1 MKEEIKLNADDLVS
15 ISIYHVNEYP
25 MHYHEEPELIFILSG
40 TATLHTAFYTIESV
54 PENEFLFINSTT
66 LHNIERCGD
75 EPCQVMSVYFHMSKM
90 AALYNVPAFSVLSI
104 ASFDKFNSPQIISRL
119 RDTLVKMA
127 CARYLPESMFQ
138 TPSDLAMECYA
149 YMMNNFQ
156 WHYYEDYVLH
166 NYPQRLPLSQITRTE
181 QVLGYIQEH
190 QKEKLTLSSVAE
202 TFYLSKYYLS
212 HLFKKSIGISFQD
225 LLNAVRLNTA
235 LYSLLGTQQSIEE
248 ISAECG
254 FSSPAYFRKAFAT
267 HAKTSLS
274 SYRKKY
280 SKRTLQK
287 MRPDITPL
295 SETEQKTA
303 FLSYQK
309 KYYPDQLLP
318 QGIEKIPVHV
328 KLTAPPLSFQL
339 PESLYQL
346 DLTPCSLI
354 HPDFAEDIVK
364 SMRFRSMHAHKD
376 DFLPLYHSY
385 GSWRFTNEIQRL
397 ANQNGVLFSV
407 DDTKAQAASDARLG
421 FGEMIAAI
429 IGAADHENPVC
440 CRGTIIGGPNAMY
453 TDNGFRTGWYYLYY
467 LLHQLKNTVIFSND
481 CCLVTMENCEI
492 CILCFNEGEARKEI
506 FLHLEDIVCNYSILT
521 YSMALNGDTEEGMWH
536 SLGAPNP
543 APDALLD
550 TIRHSCFPHV
560 SYTRSTAQYDLFR
573 DITVEPGEIK
583 LLTLMPLESA

>member
-1 MKEEIKLNADDLVS
+1 MKEEIKFNSDDLMS
-15 ISIYHVNEYP
+15 ISIYNVNEYP

-40 TATLHTAFYTIESV
+40 TATLHTAFYTIEAAS
-54 PENEFLFINSTT
+54 ENEFLFINGTT
-66 LHNIERCGD
+66 VHNIERNGE

-90 AALYNVPAFSVLSI
+90 AALYHVPDFSVLSI
-104 ASFDKFNSPQIISRL
+104 ASFDKFNSPRIIADL
-119 RDTLVKMA
+119 RDNLVKMA
-127 CARYLPESMFQ
+127 CAHYLPESTQQ

-181 QVLGYIQEH
+181 QVLEYIQEH

-212 HLFKKSIGISFQD
+212 HLFKKSLGISFQD

-235 LYSLLGTQQSIEE
+235 LYSLLGTQRSIEE

-280 SKRTLQK
+280 SQRTLQK
-287 MRPDITPL
+287 ARPDITRL
-295 SETEQKTA
+295 SEAEEKTA
-303 FLSYQK
+303 FLSYQR

-318 QGIEKIPVHV
+318 QGVEKISAHV
-328 KLTAPPLSFQL
+328 KLTAPPLPYRL

-346 DLTPCSLI
+346 DLTPRSLM
-354 HPDFAEDIVK
+354 HPDFTEDIIK
-364 SMRFRSMHAHKD
+364 SMRFRSMHANKD

-385 GSWRFTNEIQRL
+385 GSWRFTSEIQQI
-397 ANQNGVLFSV
+397 ADQNGVLFSV
-407 DDTKAQAASDARLG
+407 DDTNARAAVDHWPG
-421 FGEMIAAI
+421 CYEMISKI
-429 IGAADHENPVC
+429 MGAADKENDAC
-440 CRGTIIGGPNAMY
+440 CRAAVINAPNAMY
-453 TDNGFRTGWYYLYY
+453 TDNGFRTSWYYLYY
-467 LLHQLKNTVIFSND
+467 LLHQLKDSVVFSND
-481 CCLVTMENCEI
+481 CCLITMENREI
-492 CILCFNEGEARKEI
+492 CILCFNEGQSRKEL

-521 YSMALNGDTEEGMWH
+521 YSMALNGDTEESMWC
-536 SLGAPNP
+536 SLGAPDP
-543 APDALLD
+543 VPDMLLH
-550 TIRHSCFPHV
+550 TIRHSCFPKV

-573 DITVEPGEIK
+573 DITVEPGEIN
-583 LLTLMPLESA
+583 LLSLMPLESV